1 MNVTSTRT
9 RRRRTRTRWVV
20 IWNQFLI
27 QQQWREVRVASIV
40 NCLSWQRKYN
50 ENNKCSRLTPVKSTG
65 CGCNVHTYKQLTQ
78 S

>member
-27 QQQWREVRVASIV
+27 QQQWR
-40 NCLSWQRKYN
+40 
-50 ENNKCSRLTPVKSTG
+50 
-65 CGCNVHTYKQLTQ
+65 
-78 S
+78 